1 VKQQKPLLSKHH
13 CRERLD
19 FAIAHKDWTVEDWK
33 RVVWSD
39 ETKINHLGSDGR
51 SWVWKKA
58 GEGPCQR
65 TVSGT
70 VKFGGGSLMV
80 WGCMMW
86 SGVGYACKIDGRMDG
101 DLYVKILE
109 DELQYSIRYFKKKP
123 VDIIFQQDN
132 DPKHKCKKAK
142 AWFQENEMEVL
153 TWPAQSP
160 DLNPIE
166 HLWAH
171 LKRRL
176 QGYETAPK
184 GILELWERVQVE
196 WEKIESSVCQELV
209 ESMPRRV
216 EAVLKA
222 KGGYT
227 KY

>member
-1 VKQQKPLLSKHH
+1 
-13 CRERLD
+13 
-19 FAIAHKDWTVEDWK
+19 
-33 RVVWSD
+33 
-39 ETKINHLGSDGR
+39 
-51 SWVWKKA
+51 
-58 GEGPCQR
+58 
-65 TVSGT
+65 
-70 VKFGGGSLMV
+70 
-80 WGCMMW
+80 
-86 SGVGYACKIDGRMDG
+86 
-101 DLYVKILE
+101 
-109 DELQYSIRYFKKKP
+109 
-123 VDIIFQQDN
+123 
-132 DPKHKCKKAK
+132 
-142 AWFQENEMEVL
+142 MEVL

-171 LKRRL
+171 LKRKL

-184 GILELWERVQVE
+184 GILEFWERVQVE